1 MAAWNR
7 IQTMCRPSAD
17 LRVAIAELET
27 RLIDCMTGRD
37 WRLLLAMTA
46 IVGIAVA
53 ILKL

>member
-1 MAAWNR
+1 MDTNTDDAQAVTR
-7 IQTMCRPSAD
+7 AD

-27 RLIDCMTGRD
+27 RLIDRMTSRD

-53 ILKL
+53 ILKV

>member
-1 MAAWNR
+1 MDTSTDDAQAVTR
-7 IQTMCRPSAD
+7 AD

-27 RLIDCMTGRD
+27 RLIDRMTSRE

-53 ILKL
+53 ILKV

>member
-1 MAAWNR
+1 MESNTDDVQAVTR
-7 IQTMCRPSAD
+7 AD